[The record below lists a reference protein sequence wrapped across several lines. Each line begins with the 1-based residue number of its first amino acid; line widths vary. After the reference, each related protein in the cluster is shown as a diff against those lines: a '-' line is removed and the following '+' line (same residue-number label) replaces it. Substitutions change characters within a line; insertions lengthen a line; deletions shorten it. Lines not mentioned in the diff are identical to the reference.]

1 MTKHENESKTR
12 WEAGGPTE
20 KVRVMTKE
28 ACVFSKTDVFVSCI
42 GKNRHVIVTVLS
54 GSLRVYRKTSQRPGR
69 FAAGKKK
76 DHVSVPQNSAE
87 VSTRV

>member
-28 ACVFSKTDVFVSCI
+28 ARVFSRTDVFVSCMNNRSRRGSGNL

-54 GSLRVYRKTSQRPGR
+54 GSLRV
-69 FAAGKKK
+69 
-76 DHVSVPQNSAE
+76 
-87 VSTRV
+87 